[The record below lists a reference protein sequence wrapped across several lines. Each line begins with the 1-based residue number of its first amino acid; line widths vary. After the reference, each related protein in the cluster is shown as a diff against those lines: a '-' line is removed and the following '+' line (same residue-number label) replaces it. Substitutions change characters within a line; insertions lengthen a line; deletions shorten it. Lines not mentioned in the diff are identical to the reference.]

1 MITLSLIIIMA
12 VENDPFSWKET
23 NIGDTPIFIHFPLIM
38 GAEEGYFFIFITTR
52 GNDPIWLIFFKG
64 IETTN

>member
-1 MITLSLIIIMA
+1 MFTLSLIIIMA

-38 GAEEGYFFIFITTR
+38 GAEEG
-52 GNDPIWLIFFKG
+52 
-64 IETTN
+64 